1 MKPCIS
7 DEDCET
13 SLMAFYSSSIR
24 AEQVS
29 ELGQC
34 RVHHGDEEICTKQK
48 KKTKPMIVL
57 V

>member
-1 MKPCIS
+1 
-7 DEDCET
+7 
-13 SLMAFYSSSIR
+13 MAFYSSSIR